1 MSEKNGEKPQAY
13 LAHTSLAWWRD
24 IQIALATLTVLP
36 IRAPEGAER
45 PDGDDRSGV
54 GRAYPIAGL
63 VIGVIAAAIFAAAMD
78 LKLWRLVSAI
88 GAILAIVV
96 LTGTRN
102 EMGVAAFSDALYRKA
117 RPKDRVASMDHTH
130 LGVHGLLAILFMVT
144 LKIGLIAAAAT
155 TIDSAAAL
163 IAASAAARTA
173 LPLTTYNLPLAPGA
187 AEGPITVKASRDAMW
202 TALALGIAFVLLF
215 LGPLTGFVAL
225 AFGALVGAGAAWRV
239 RHELGGYTLEGLA
252 VVVSATEIAVLVAAV
267 IIR

>member
-1 MSEKNGEKPQAY
+1 MADNGEKPQAY

-24 IQIALATLTVLP
+24 IQIALTSLTILP
-36 IRAPEGAER
+36 IRAPEGVADEER
-45 PDGDDRSGV
+45 AGA
-54 GRAYPIAGL
+54 GRAFPIAGL
-63 VIGVIAAAIFAAAMD
+63 IIGVIAAAIFAAAMD

-88 GAILAIVV
+88 AAIMAVVV

-102 EMGVAAFSDALYRKA
+102 EMGVAAFADALYRKSK
-117 RPKDRVASMDHTH
+117 PKDRVASMDHTH

-155 TIDSAAAL
+155 TVDSAAAL

-173 LPLTTYNLPLAPGA
+173 LPLTTHNLPFAAGA
-187 AEGPITVKASRDAMW
+187 AAGPLTAKASRDAMW
-202 TALALGIAFVLLF
+202 TALALGVAFVLLF
-215 LGPLTGFVAL
+215 LGPLSGIVAL
-225 AFGALVGAGAAWRV
+225 AFGALVGAAAAWRV

-252 VVVSATEIAVLVAAV
+252 VVVSATETAVMVAAV

>member
-1 MSEKNGEKPQAY
+1 MSEKDGENPQAY

-24 IQIALATLTVLP
+24 IQTALATLTILP
-36 IRAPEGAER
+36 IRVPEAAEGAE
-45 PDGDDRSGV
+45 GADRSGV
-54 GRAYPIAGL
+54 GRAFPIAGL
-63 VIGVIAAAIFAAAMD
+63 IIGVIAAAVFAAAMD

-88 GAILAIVV
+88 AAIMVIVV

-102 EMGVAAFSDALYRKA
+102 EMGVAAFADALYRKSK
-117 RPKDRVASMDHTH
+117 PKDRVASMDHTH

-163 IAASAAARTA
+163 IAASVAARTA
-173 LPLTTYNLPLAPGA
+173 LPLTTFNLPLAAGA
-187 AEGPITVKASRDAMW
+187 VEGPLTVKASRDAMW
-202 TALALGIAFVLLF
+202 TAVALGIAFVLLF

-225 AFGALVGAGAAWRV
+225 AFGGLVGAAAAWRV

>member
-1 MSEKNGEKPQAY
+1 MSEKNGENPQAY

-36 IRAPEGAER
+36 IRMPEDAGGHE
-45 PDGDDRSGV
+45 RSGSA
-54 GRAYPIAGL
+54 RAFPIAGL
-63 VIGVIAAAIFAAAMD
+63 VIGVIAAAVFAAAMD

-88 GAILAIVV
+88 GAILTIVV

-102 EMGVAAFSDALYRKA
+102 EMGVAAFADALYRKSK
-117 RPKDRVASMDHTH
+117 PKDRVTAMDHPH

-155 TIDSAAAL
+155 TLDSAAAL

-187 AEGPITVKASRDAMW
+187 IETPVTVKASRDAMW
-202 TALALGIAFVLLF
+202 TAFALGLAFVFLF

-225 AFGALVGAGAAWRV
+225 AFGGLVGAGAAWRV

>member
-1 MSEKNGEKPQAY
+1 MAENGDKPQPY
-13 LAHTSLAWWRD
+13 LTHTSLAWWRD
-24 IQIALATLTVLP
+24 IQIALATLTILP
-36 IRAPEGAER
+36 IRVSG
-45 PDGDDRSGV
+45 DVSSDDRASS

-88 GAILAIVV
+88 AAILIIVV

-102 EMGVAAFSDALYRKA
+102 EMGVAAFADALYRKSK
-117 RPKDRVASMDHTH
+117 PKDRVASMDHTH
-130 LGVHGLLAILFMVT
+130 IGVHGLLAILFMVT

-155 TIDSAAAL
+155 TVDSAAAL

-173 LPLTTYNLPLAPGA
+173 LPLSTYNLPRAAGA
-187 AEGPITVKASRDAMW
+187 AEGPLTVKASRDAMW

-225 AFGALVGAGAAWRV
+225 AFGGLVGAAAAWRV
-239 RHELGGYTLEGLA
+239 RHELGGYTVEGLA
-252 VVVSATEIAVLVAAV
+252 VVVSATEIAVMLAAV

>member
-1 MSEKNGEKPQAY
+1 MSEKDGENPQAY

-36 IRAPEGAER
+36 IRVPEGVGADE
-45 PDGDDRSGV
+45 RSGS
-54 GRAYPIAGL
+54 GRAFPIAGL
-63 VIGVIAAAIFAAAMD
+63 IIGVIAAAIFAAAMD

-102 EMGVAAFSDALYRKA
+102 EMGVAAFADALYRKSK
-117 RPKDRVASMDHTH
+117 PKDRVASMDHTH
-130 LGVHGLLAILFMVT
+130 IGVHGLLAILFMVT

-155 TIDSAAAL
+155 TVDSAAAL

-173 LPLTTYNLPLAPGA
+173 LPLTTHNLPLAAGA
-187 AEGPITVKASRDAMW
+187 VEGPLTIKAGRDAMW

-225 AFGALVGAGAAWRV
+225 AFGGLVGAGAAWRV